1 MLRYENLHRL
11 KTKSISTIIT
21 FLILIFSLF
30 PSILLAADHPCKR
43 ASTNLRGDLDV
54 ISNRGGLWTLME
66 QTEGLSE
73 KSVIGLQL
81 DTKLARS
88 VGKFEELCKSN
99 KKPTKKLFTSIT
111 NLLGEAR
118 TIFNPR
124 SSGEEILGLIS
135 NLSKKLD
142 TLLVNLK

>member
-1 MLRYENLHRL
+1 MLSYENSHRL
-11 KTKSISTIIT
+11 RTKSISTIIT
-21 FLILIFSLF
+21 FLILTFSLF
-30 PSILLAADHPCKR
+30 PATLLAADHPCKN
-43 ASTNLRGDLDV
+43 ASTNLRGDLD
-54 ISNRGGLWTLME
+54 IIGNRGGLWTLME

-81 DTKLARS
+81 DGKLARS
-88 VGKFEELCKSN
+88 VGKFEELCESD

-124 SSGEEILGLIS
+124 SSGEKILGSIT

-142 TLLVNLK
+142 TLLANLK

>member
-1 MLRYENLHRL
+1 MTSYEKPHRL
-11 KTKSISTIIT
+11 RTKIIPT
-21 FLILIFSLF
+21 VIIFLILTFLLF
-30 PSILLAADHPCKR
+30 PSILLAADHPCEN

-54 ISNRGGLWTLME
+54 IGNRGGLWTLME

-81 DTKLARS
+81 DGKLARS
-88 VGKFEELCKSN
+88 VGKFEELCESD

-118 TIFNPR
+118 AIFNPQ
-124 SSGEEILGLIS
+124 SSGEKILELIS

-142 TLLVNLK
+142 TLLANFK

>member
-1 MLRYENLHRL
+1 MLSYEKLHRL
-11 KTKSISTIIT
+11 RTKSTSTVIT
-21 FLILIFSLF
+21 FLILTFSLF
-30 PSILLAADHPCKR
+30 PAILLAADHPCKS

-54 ISNRGGLWTLME
+54 IGNRGGLWTLME

-73 KSVIGLQL
+73 KSMIGLQL
-81 DTKLARS
+81 DGKLARS
-88 VGKFEELCKSN
+88 VGKFEELCESD

-124 SSGEEILGLIS
+124 SSGEEILGLIT

-142 TLLVNLK
+142 TLLANLK

>member
-1 MLRYENLHRL
+1 MLSYEKSHRL
-11 KTKSISTIIT
+11 RTKSISAIIT
-21 FLILIFSLF
+21 FLILTFSIF
-30 PSILLAADHPCKR
+30 PATLLAADHPCKK

-54 ISNRGGLWTLME
+54 IGNRGGFWTLME

-81 DTKLARS
+81 DAKLARS
-88 VGKFEELCKSN
+88 VGKFEELCESD
-99 KKPTKKLFTSIT
+99 KKPTKELFTSIT

-118 TIFNPR
+118 TIFNPQ
-124 SSGEEILGLIS
+124 SSGEKILTLIS

-142 TLLVNLK
+142 TLLANLK

>member
-1 MLRYENLHRL
+1 MLSYEKSYRL

-21 FLILIFSLF
+21 FLILTFLLF
-30 PSILLAADHPCKR
+30 PATLLAADHPCKN
-43 ASTNLRGDLDV
+43 ASTNLRGDLD
-54 ISNRGGLWTLME
+54 IIGNRGGLWTLME

-81 DTKLARS
+81 DGKLARS
-88 VGKFEELCKSN
+88 VGKFEELCESD
-99 KKPTKKLFTSIT
+99 KKPTKKLFSSIT

-124 SSGEEILGLIS
+124 SSGEEILGLIT

-142 TLLVNLK
+142 SLLANLK

>member
-1 MLRYENLHRL
+1 MTSYEKPHRL
-11 KTKSISTIIT
+11 RTKSISTVII
-21 FLILIFSLF
+21 FLILTFLLF
-30 PSILLAADHPCKR
+30 PSILLAADHPCKN

-54 ISNRGGLWTLME
+54 IGNRGGLWTLME

-81 DTKLARS
+81 DAKLARS
-88 VGKFEELCKSN
+88 VGIFEELCESD

-118 TIFNPR
+118 AIFNPQ
-124 SSGEEILGLIS
+124 SSGEKVLELIS

-142 TLLVNLK
+142 VLLASFK

>member
-1 MLRYENLHRL
+1 MVHNCETNRCPFNCYLLIL
-11 KTKSISTIIT
+11 T
-21 FLILIFSLF
+21 FLLF
-30 PSILLAADHPCKR
+30 PSILLAADHPCKN

-54 ISNRGGLWTLME
+54 IGNRGGLWTLME

-81 DTKLARS
+81 DAKLARS
-88 VGKFEELCKSN
+88 VGKFEELCESD

-118 TIFNPR
+118 TIFNPQ
-124 SSGEEILGLIS
+124 SSGEKILGLIS

-142 TLLVNLK
+142 ALLVNFK